1 MKQTYRVVAG
11 VIALGVLVQAAAVA
25 FGWFDV
31 INGVESGLVVDENFE
46 PNAGHLLHG
55 VVGMYVMP
63 LLGLV
68 LLIVS
73 FLVAKVVPG
82 ARMWAAIVFVAILLQ
97 VVLAIVAFSTPI
109 IGILH
114 GANALVIFGAAGR
127 AAMLARDTRAT
138 GTASAPGSVP
148 SQRAG
153 TSSTGS
159 SLPA

>member
-1 MKQTYRVVAG
+1 MKQTYRVIAG

-31 INGVESGLVVDENFE
+31 ISGLESGLVVDENFE

-55 VVGMYVMP
+55 IVGMYVMP

-73 FLVAKVVPG
+73 FLAAKVVPR
-82 ARMWAAIVFVAILLQ
+82 ARTWAAIVFVAIVLQ
-97 VVLAIVAFSTPI
+97 VVLAIVAFSTPLV
-109 IGILH
+109 GILH
-114 GANALVIFGAAGR
+114 GANALIIFGAAAR
-127 AAMLARDTRAT
+127 AAMLVQGTRGA
-138 GTASAPGSVP
+138 GAATASGAVP